1 VCSCVCVF
9 MCGVMCVCVCVC
21 VHVWGHVWGHVCV
34 CVCFRGTPAGRW
46 CVKRPVLGFW
56 SVSRRS
62 ASAVLARSGPERT
75 LASVSSFS
83 GSQRTG
89 GSSRTGEASDRS
101 PSMTSITSTYYTHAV
116 HKPE

>member
-1 VCSCVCVF
+1 MCECVGSCVC
-9 MCGVMCVCVCVC
+9 GHVCVC
-21 VHVWGHVWGHVCV
+21 VCV

-56 SVSRRS
+56 SVSHRS

-101 PSMTSITSTYYTHAV
+101 PNMTSITSTYYTHAV